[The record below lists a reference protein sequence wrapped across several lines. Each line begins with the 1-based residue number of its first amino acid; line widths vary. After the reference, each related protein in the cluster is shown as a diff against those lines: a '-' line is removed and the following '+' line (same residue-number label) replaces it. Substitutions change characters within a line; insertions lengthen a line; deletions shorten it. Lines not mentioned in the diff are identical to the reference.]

1 LARRLAI
8 AAAALLALSL
18 PAMAHA
24 NGDPAS
30 DYLLG
35 QKLFLPF
42 SGKPDEGAVE
52 RLQKLLDA
60 AAEDGYPIRAA
71 IIRTPEDLGT
81 ARALMNKAQRYSEF
95 LGLELSFV
103 YRKPLL
109 VVMPNGLGYAV
120 NGDPDPKA
128 AKVLARIPPPGN
140 DVTKQVEAATVAVQK
155 LAASQGHTLK
165 VPEEGSET
173 TDRIVIAAASVAG
186 AALIAGFVLYRRRR
200 DRRTLSE

>member
-1 LARRLAI
+1 LASRLAI
-8 AAAALLALSL
+8 VAVALLTLAL
-18 PAMAHA
+18 PAIAHA

-42 SGKPDEGAVE
+42 SGKPDEQAVE

-60 AAEDGYPIRAA
+60 AAEDGYPIRVA

-81 ARALMNKAQRYSEF
+81 ARALMNKAQRYAQF

-103 YRKPLL
+103 YRKRLL
-109 VVMPNGLGYAV
+109 VVMPNGFGYAV
-120 NGDPDPKA
+120 NGDPDPGA

-140 DVTKQVEAATVAVQK
+140 DVTKQVEAATVAVQR
-155 LAASQGHTLK
+155 LAASEGHTLK
-165 VPEEGSET
+165 VPKGGSQT
-173 TDRIVIAAASVAG
+173 RDRLVIAAASVAG
-186 AALIAGFVLYRRRR
+186 AALILAFVLYRRPRGG
-200 DRRTLSE
+200 RTLSE